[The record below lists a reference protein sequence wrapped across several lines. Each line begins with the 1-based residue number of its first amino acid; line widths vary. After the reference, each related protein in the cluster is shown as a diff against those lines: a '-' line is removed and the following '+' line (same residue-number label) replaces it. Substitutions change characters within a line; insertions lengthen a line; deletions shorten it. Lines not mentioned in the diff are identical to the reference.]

1 MNKEKILK
9 AIKDTGIIAV
19 MRGMER
25 EKTKK
30 VADAIVKGGIKVLEI
45 TMNSSQ
51 PLKTIEEI
59 RMEFEGTDI
68 VVGAGTVLD
77 SESARSAMF
86 AGAEFIVSPSLSEKV
101 IEICNRYSI
110 PVIPGVM
117 TPTEIVKG
125 LELGADLLKVFP
137 ADVLGPRFIKDIL
150 GPIKYAKFVPTGGIN
165 LSNVAEYIKAGAYAV
180 GAGGGLMRKELIENN
195 RYEELTKLAEEF
207 IGKIR
212 EARR

>member
-9 AIKDTGIIAV
+9 LIKDIGIIAV

-30 VADAIVKGGIKVLEI
+30 VTDAIVKGGVKVLEI

-59 RMEFEGTDI
+59 KMKFEGTDI

-86 AGAEFIVSPSLSEKV
+86 AGAEFIVSPNLSEKV

>member
-1 MNKEKILK
+1 MNKEEILK
-9 AIKDTGIIAV
+9 AIKNTGIIAV
-19 MRGMER
+19 MRGMEK

-45 TMNSSQ
+45 TMNSPQ

-59 RMEFEGTDI
+59 RMGFEGTDV

-77 SESARSAMF
+77 PESARSAML
-86 AGAEFIVSPSLSEKV
+86 AGAEFIVSPGLSEKV
-101 IEICNRYSI
+101 IETCNRYNI
-110 PVIPGVM
+110 PVVPGVM

-137 ADVLGPRFIKDIL
+137 ADILGPRFIKDML
-150 GPIKYAKFVPTGGIN
+150 GPIKYAKFVPTGGID

-180 GAGGGLMRKELIENN
+180 GAGGGLMKKELIEDD

-212 EARR
+212 EARG